1 MKQHMQ
7 RVDEVRNCG
16 TGTCRSAAFCGLL
29 AVLAYAPH
37 AQAIQVDYGVGAGVE
52 YSDNISLVRANE
64 QDDTGV
70 SLQAGFSL
78 LHSTSVLDADIRSGI
93 EYLDYTNDV
102 FSDETLGSL
111 RADVTW
117 RPIPGVLHW
126 QLEDYFTQTVRSS
139 IVPETPDN
147 RIDANA
153 FSTGPDIFVRI
164 DPVTTIE
171 AQLRR
176 ADYYFEDTPTDSYRN
191 IASVGWVRALRP
203 ELDVS
208 ANVAYQDANFTET
221 DNIDFTRL
229 DYFVRADSRR
239 GRSELLV
246 DIGLSQIDRDNSED
260 LDGFLGR
267 LLLTRQ
273 VGVYTT
279 LNLEVSSQYTDS
291 GIDLLMAGATPFELD
306 RADEQVSGDLFKD
319 NRIEARYHTG
329 TADRNWGAYL
339 QLRDEDYELLDL
351 DRESAELRLDMHRNL
366 SASLYLNGYVMARRE
381 KYTDLSRTNK
391 DAEMG
396 VGLER
401 RMTRNITAR
410 LDYAHNTRNSSDA
423 FFDYDENRVFFL
435 IYYGRNPATF
445 R

>member
-1 MKQHMQ
+1 MNQTSQ
-7 RVDEVRNCG
+7 RVVEPQN
-16 TGTCRSAAFCGLL
+16 SFAASRLSVMYIGLFAL
-29 AVLAYAPH
+29 LICTSN
-37 AQAIQVDYGVGAGVE
+37 AQALQIDYGIGAGVE
-52 YSDNISLVRANE
+52 YSDNISLVRTNE
-64 QDDTGV
+64 QDDTGL
-70 SLQAGFSL
+70 SLLAGFSL
-78 LHSTSVLDADIRSGI
+78 LHSTSALDADIRSGI
-93 EYLDYTNDV
+93 EYTDYTNDV

-111 RADVTW
+111 RTDVTW
-117 RPIPGVLHW
+117 RPVPGVLHW

-139 IVPETPDN
+139 IDPETPDN

-153 FSTGPDIFVRI
+153 FSTGPDLFVRI

-171 AQLRR
+171 TRLRR
-176 ADYYFEDTPTDSYRN
+176 ADYYFEDTATDSYRN
-191 IASVGWVRALRP
+191 IASVGLVRALRP

-229 DYFVRADSRR
+229 DYFVRTDSRH

-246 DIGLSQIDRDNSED
+246 DIGVTQIDRDHSED

-267 LLLTRQ
+267 VLLTRQ

-279 LNLEVSSQYTDS
+279 LNLEVTSQYTDS
-291 GIDLLMAGATPFELD
+291 GIDLLTAGAAPFELD

-319 NRIEARYHTG
+319 NRIEARYRTG
-329 TADRNWGAYL
+329 TADRNWGVNL
-339 QLRDEDYELLDL
+339 LLRDEDYETLDL
-351 DRESAELRLDMHRNL
+351 DRESAALRFDMHRNL
-366 SASLYLNGYVMARRE
+366 SASLYFNGFAMVRRE
-381 KYTDLSRTNK
+381 DYTDLSRKND
-391 DAEMG
+391 DAEVG

-410 LDYAHNTRNSSDA
+410 LDYAYNTRSSSDA
-423 FFDYDENRVFFL
+423 LFDYDENRIFFL